1 MLEKSRLGGAALR
14 WSRHSFIFI
23 VLVALALPGCA
34 KFSQDP
40 ETLEPLAGGSGGSG
54 GGSDS
59 DGDGG
64 GSDGDGGESYV
75 DEYGA
80 QYAIGTPSNGVNIND
95 SLFLGT
101 KRNLPYIAPN
111 GISYESL
118 FAAHTALNISSS
130 LPIASRDTNA
140 RSQWDEG
147 WTGKGVKVG
156 IIDQFTDNDTID
168 SHGDKVSLV
177 INSVAPEAELL
188 TRHSSLISTDVEAG
202 WTNMSN
208 NGYHIV
214 NNSFGRARVSHVDGT
229 VDTDFDPHVT
239 IWVNNRFKITGT
251 ATYDEDML
259 FIFAAG
265 NSGDLCP
272 DRRIH
277 ECTFRAAV
285 LHGQR
290 AAGVT
295 DSEAYIWVG
304 SLTDDG
310 TALTAYSHSAGEMA
324 DDFMVAH
331 DDVLAQ
337 GDGAGTS
344 FAAPRVA
351 GAAALVR
358 QKFPLLDGMELK
370 ALLLHTAEDMGE
382 PGPDPLFG
390 HGKLDLENAISPQ
403 GMVTSS
409 LSQGIGN
416 SSQGAPEDFG
426 SGSLSLTHAKQTLGT
441 SAQSLEGAA
450 LSVAALALLSAPMDY
465 LDMSLIQLDL
475 SPQHAASRV
484 WHGHFTALNGAF
496 FNTAH
501 FYRNRDL
508 ALSASAIWA
517 KPMNEHVSLLLP
529 LALDAGYDAELMQTR
544 PMAGLGIG
552 AAIGLGAQTML
563 SLRAENII
571 RLGGQTSEQPCYD
584 DFSRRFH
591 CGTGMAWTDY
601 LSSNAD
607 PRGALGVA
615 GFRARLVHRFSF

>member
-1 MLEKSRLGGAALR
+1 MFEKHRLGGTVAR
-14 WSRHSFIFI
+14 WSRHSSIFI
-23 VLVALALPGCA
+23 ILVALALPGCA

-40 ETLEPLAGGSGGSG
+40 ETLAPLTGGGDGSGGSG
-54 GGSDS
+54 DGS
-59 DGDGG
+59 GD
-64 GSDGDGGESYV
+64 DDGGESYV

-80 QYAIGTPSNGVNIND
+80 QYTIGTPSNGVNIND
-95 SLFLGT
+95 RLFLGT
-101 KRNLPYIAPN
+101 KRAHPYVAPN

-118 FAAHTALNISSS
+118 FAAHTALNVSSS

-177 INSVAPEAELL
+177 VNSVAPEAELL

-214 NNSFGRARVSHVDGT
+214 NNSFGRPRVSHVDGS

-239 IWVNNRFKITGT
+239 IWVNNRFKITGS

-265 NSGDLCP
+265 NSGDRCP

-310 TALTAYSHSAGEMA
+310 TGLTAYSHSAGEMA

-358 QKFPLLDGMELK
+358 QKFPRLNGMQLK

-390 HGKLDLENAISPQ
+390 HGKLDLENTLSPQ
-403 GMVTSS
+403 GMPTSS
-409 LSQGIGN
+409 LSDVIGN
-416 SSQGAPEDFG
+416 AATEGAPDGFG
-426 SGSLSLTHAKQTLGT
+426 SDSLSLAHAKPTLGKG
-441 SAQSLEGAA
+441 AQSLEGAA
-450 LSVAALALLSAPMDY
+450 LSVAALALFSAPMDY
-465 LDMSLIQLDL
+465 LDMSLIQLNL
-475 SPQHAASRV
+475 APQHAASKT
-484 WHGHFTALNGAF
+484 WHGHFTALNGEF
-496 FNTAH
+496 FNTTH
-501 FYRNRDL
+501 FYRNRDV
-508 ALSASAIWA
+508 ALSARAMWS
-517 KPMNEHVSLLLP
+517 KPMSERVSLLVP
-529 LALDAGYDAELMQTR
+529 LALDAGYNAELMQTR

-552 AAIGLGAQTML
+552 AAIGLGHQTIL
-563 SLRAENII
+563 SVRAENII

-584 DFSRRFH
+584 DFRRRFH

-601 LSSNAD
+601 QTSHID
-607 PRGALGVA
+607 RRGELGGA
-615 GFRARLVHRFSF
+615 GFQARLIHRFSF

>member
-1 MLEKSRLGGAALR
+1 MLAKSRLSGTALR
-14 WSRHSFIFI
+14 WSRHSSIFLL
-23 VLVALALPGCA
+23 LVTLALPGCA

-40 ETLEPLAGGSGGSG
+40 ETLEPFSGGSGGSG
-54 GGSDS
+54 SGGS
-59 DGDGG
+59 GDGSG
-64 GSDGDGGESYV
+64 GGESYV
-75 DEYGA
+75 DDYGA

-95 SLFLGT
+95 ELFLGT
-101 KRNLPYIAPN
+101 KRTQPYVASSGTN
-111 GISYESL
+111 YESL

-140 RSQWDEG
+140 RAQWDEG

-168 SHGDKVSLV
+168 SHGEKVSLV
-177 INSVAPEAELL
+177 VNSVAPEADLL

-202 WTNMSN
+202 WSDMSN
-208 NGYHIV
+208 NGYHII
-214 NNSFGRARVSHVDGT
+214 NNSFGRPRVSHVDGS
-229 VDTDFDPHVT
+229 VDANFDADVT
-239 IWVNNRFKITGT
+239 SWVNNQFKITG
-251 ATYDEDML
+251 AASYDEDVL

-265 NSGDLCP
+265 NSGDVCP
-272 DRRIH
+272 DRRIQ

-290 AAGVT
+290 AAGVA

-304 SLTDDG
+304 ALTDDG
-310 TALTAYSHSAGEMA
+310 TGLTSYSHSAGDMA
-324 DDFMVAH
+324 NDFMVAH

-370 ALLLHTAEDMGE
+370 ALLLHTAEDIGA

-390 HGKLDLENAISPQ
+390 HGKLDLQNTLSPQ
-403 GMVTSS
+403 GMVTSG
-409 LSQGIGN
+409 LSQGSGN
-416 SSQGAPEDFG
+416 SAESAPDAFG
-426 SGSLSLTHAKQTLGT
+426 SDSLSLTHAKPTLGT

-450 LSVAALALLSAPMDY
+450 RAIAALALLSTPMDY
-465 LDMSLIQLDL
+465 LDMSLIRLNL
-475 SPQHAASRV
+475 APQHTASKIWR
-484 WHGHFTALNGAF
+484 GRFTALNGAF

-501 FYRNRDL
+501 FYRNRDV
-508 ALSASAIWA
+508 ALSANAIWA
-517 KPMNEHVSLLLP
+517 KPMTERVSLLLP
-529 LALDAGYDAELMQTR
+529 LALDAGYDAALMQTR

-563 SLRAENII
+563 SVRAENLI

-584 DFSRRFH
+584 DFRRRFH

-601 LSSNAD
+601 QQSAAD
-607 PRGALGVA
+607 RRDGLGLA
-615 GFRARLVHRFSF
+615 AFHARLIHRFSF

>member
-1 MLEKSRLGGAALR
+1 MLIKVDVGNAATR
-14 WSRHSFIFI
+14 YSRHTYLLLI
-23 VLVALALPGCA
+23 LVALALPGCA

-40 ETLEPLAGGSGGSG
+40 ETLAPLSAGGGGGDNGGSG
-54 GGSDS
+54 DS
-59 DGDGG
+59 DT
-64 GSDGDGGESYV
+64 ENYV

-80 QYAIGTPSNGVNIND
+80 QYALGTKSTRDAVTD
-95 SLFLGT
+95 KLFLGT
-101 KRNLPYIAPN
+101 KRTQPYVAPDETN
-111 GISYESL
+111 YDSL
-118 FAAHTALNISSS
+118 FAAHTALNTGSS

-140 RSQWDEG
+140 TAQWDEG

-156 IIDQFTDNDTID
+156 IIDQFSDNNTID

-177 INSVAPEAELL
+177 VNSVAPEAELL
-188 TRHSSLISTDVEAG
+188 TRHSSLISTDIEAG
-202 WTNMSN
+202 WSDMSN

-214 NNSFGRARVSHVDGT
+214 NNSFGRARVSHIDGT
-229 VDTDFDPHVT
+229 VDETFDADVT
-239 IWVNNRFKITGT
+239 SWVNNRFKITGS
-251 ATYDEDML
+251 ASYDDDML

-272 DRRIH
+272 DRRIQA
-277 ECTFRAAV
+277 CTFRAAV

-290 AAGVT
+290 AAGQT
-295 DSEAYIWVG
+295 DDEAYMWVG

-310 TALTAYSHSAGEMA
+310 TSLADYSHSAGDMA
-324 DDFMVAH
+324 NDFIVAH
-331 DDVLAQ
+331 DDVLAR

-370 ALLLHTAEDMGE
+370 ALLLHTAEDIGE
-382 PGPDPLFG
+382 TGPDAVFG
-390 HGKLDLENAISPQ
+390 HGKLDLENMLSPQ

-409 LSQGIGN
+409 LPSNTDITPSEGTADDF
-416 SSQGAPEDFG
+416 SSE
-426 SGSLSLTHAKQTLGT
+426 SLSLAHSKPTLGT
-441 SAQSLEGAA
+441 SSQSAEGAA
-450 LSVAALALLSAPMDY
+450 LSLAALALLSAPLDY
-465 LDMSLIQLDL
+465 MNMSLVRLTIE
-475 SPQHAASRV
+475 PQHAASRV
-484 WHGHFTALNGAF
+484 WHGHFTAMNGKF

-501 FYRNRDL
+501 FYRNRNV

-517 KPMNEHVSLLLP
+517 KPMSEHVSLLLP

-552 AAIGLGAQTML
+552 AAIGFGPQTML

-584 DFSRRFH
+584 DFRRRFH

-601 LSSNAD
+601 RLSNGD
-607 PRGALGVA
+607 PRGSLGMA
-615 GFRARLVHRFSF
+615 GFQARLIHRFSF

>member
-1 MLEKSRLGGAALR
+1 MLKKCRPDNTALSWR
-14 WSRHSFIFI
+14 RHSFIFI
-23 VLVALALPGCA
+23 ISIALTLSGCA
-34 KFSQDP
+34 KFWQDP
-40 ETLEPLAGGSGGSG
+40 EVLAPLSGSGGSDSG
-54 GGSDS
+54 DGS
-59 DGDGG
+59 DGD
-64 GSDGDGGESYV
+64 DGGESYV

-80 QYAIGTPSNGVNIND
+80 QYTIGTASNGVNIND
-95 SLFLGT
+95 RLFLGT
-101 KRNLPYIAPN
+101 KRNHPYIAPN

-140 RSQWDEG
+140 RAQWDEG

-156 IIDQFTDNDTID
+156 IIDQFSDNDTID

-177 INSVAPEAELL
+177 VNSVAPEAELL
-188 TRHSSLISTDVEAG
+188 TRHSSLISTDIEAG

-229 VDTDFDPHVT
+229 VDTSFDSDIT
-239 IWVNNRFKITGT
+239 LWVNNRFKITGS
-251 ATYDEDML
+251 ASYDDDML

-285 LHGQR
+285 LQGQR
-290 AAGVT
+290 AAGVI

-310 TALTAYSHSAGEMA
+310 TALTSYSHSAGEMA
-324 DDFMVAH
+324 NDFMVAH

-358 QKFPLLDGMELK
+358 QKFPRLDGMELK

-382 PGPDPLFG
+382 PGPDPVYG
-390 HGKLDLENAISPQ
+390 HGKLDLENTLSPQ
-403 GMVTSS
+403 GMPTSS
-409 LSQGIGN
+409 LSLGGSGN
-416 SSQGAPEDFG
+416 SSESAPEDFG
-426 SGSLSLTHAKQTLGT
+426 SDSLSLTHVKPTLGT
-441 SAQSLEGAA
+441 GAQSFEGAA
-450 LSVAALALLSAPMDY
+450 LSVAALALLSVP
-465 LDMSLIQLDL
+465 LDHFNMSLTKLTFA
-475 SPQHAASRV
+475 PQHGASRV
-484 WHGHFTALNGAF
+484 WQGHFTALNGQF
-496 FNTAH
+496 FNTEH
-501 FYRNRDL
+501 LYRNRDVS
-508 ALSASAIWA
+508 LSASAIWS
-517 KPMNEHVSLLLP
+517 KPMGQRVSLMLP
-529 LALDAGYDAELMQTR
+529 VALDAGYDAALMQTR

-552 AAIGLGAQTML
+552 ATIGLGVQTML
-563 SLRAENII
+563 SLRAENLI
-571 RLGGQTSEQPCYD
+571 RIGGQTSEQPCYD
-584 DFSRRFH
+584 DFRRRFH

-601 LSSNAD
+601 LSSDVD
-607 PRGALGVA
+607 PRGTLGVA
-615 GFRARLVHRFSF
+615 GFQAKLTHHFSF